1 MSEYLSILQKQ
12 KFKSEIQYSNT
23 NSDLNYAKQLL
34 ADKPFVILFIP
45 QEMLIFWHGLKGKV
59 NGVSVVD
66 LLQATQPL
74 PFVLKQSN
82 ELEKRIADLAYIAK
96 RECHGKSGRRRVE
109 ALAKCRRMNVCEAEI
124 VANANVLLSE
134 VKKNEETI
142 RLLKDE
148 ILELEERCA
157 VLYAEILEEREKQNK
172 KAKEARDCEINI
184 DLLREEN
191 EDLFKYIEHIEEINT
206 CRNCAENLE
215 NKSSTIPEVGVRQ
228 QQRKLKEL
236 KTRAQRALWFV
247 ESYGLSIQSLSLT
260 DPNNKA
266 LTLELGTQQENNTK
280 SKFQDIPHE
289 DQEKIKMVL
298 HIMDRFCIGDAA
310 YHALSVQAGGLPK
323 GYLIKQCRNEINKLF
338 SITITPGELV
348 GAQLSVRDELTRQ
361 IRKKVNVHF

>member
-1 MSEYLSILQKQ
+1 M
-12 KFKSEIQYSNT
+12 
-23 NSDLNYAKQLL
+23 
-34 ADKPFVILFIP
+34 
-45 QEMLIFWHGLKGKV
+45 
-59 NGVSVVD
+59 
-66 LLQATQPL
+66 
-74 PFVLKQSN
+74 
-82 ELEKRIADLAYIAK
+82 
-96 RECHGKSGRRRVE
+96 
-109 ALAKCRRMNVCEAEI
+109 
-124 VANANVLLSE
+124 
-134 VKKNEETI
+134 
-142 RLLKDE
+142 
-148 ILELEERCA
+148 
-157 VLYAEILEEREKQNK
+157 
-172 KAKEARDCEINI
+172 
-184 DLLREEN
+184 
-191 EDLFKYIEHIEEINT
+191 

-361 IRKKVNVHF
+361 IRKKVNVHFLSKE